1 MAKYK
6 VRSNFKDIF
15 GVYFLE
21 SLSFEGDYDM
31 PVVGNFDDIK
41 GIDYLSLY
49 SDLKDYHITDNTCV
63 CFYQYDHVFDGVNG
77 LYNSIIYQDEKRLN
91 KFRERFSGVKY
102 IIAPDYS
109 LFGDFPNALQIF
121 NIYKSRVCMAWL
133 IANTNA
139 IVIPNVRWSLPFTY
153 DYCFDGIMKGSNIAI
168 GVLGQ
173 MNNKENKEMFLNG
186 FKKAIDAIE
195 PKSIIVYGF
204 IRESNFNEY
213 FGYAKSKG
221 VKIIIPHSKID
232 MYKKEDAIYGCR

>member
-1 MAKYK
+1 
-6 VRSNFKDIF
+6 
-15 GVYFLE
+15 
-21 SLSFEGDYDM
+21 
-31 PVVGNFDDIK
+31 
-41 GIDYLSLY
+41 
-49 SDLKDYHITDNTCV
+49 
-63 CFYQYDHVFDGVNG
+63 
-77 LYNSIIYQDEKRLN
+77 
-91 KFRERFSGVKY
+91 
-102 IIAPDYS
+102 
-109 LFGDFPNALQIF
+109 
-121 NIYKSRVCMAWL
+121 MAWL

-186 FKKAIDAIE
+186 FKKAIDVIE

-221 VKIIIPHSKID
+221 IKIIIPHSKID